1 MDLALFP
8 PGPSVGRAGGCRSAV
23 PREDT
28 IPGMQYQPTD
38 IAIVGGGASGVLL
51 AIQLMRQAAGRL
63 GVTLVDRGPDIG
75 FGLAYATSCAGH
87 LLNTRAADMSALP
100 EEPDHFVRWL
110 GADAGSG
117 DFVSRQTYGRY
128 LQAMLRH
135 TAEQSAGRLRLVAG
149 EVVAAAPDRDGVLL
163 TIGGAVPIFAR
174 LAVLAT
180 GHRAPSTDRGGALRG
195 DPWSPDA
202 LEGLAATA
210 PVLLIGT
217 GLTMIDVVISLMER
231 DHMGQIVA
239 LSRRGLLPRTHPRVP
254 RPAVVGATDALFAGA
269 LSARLAAF
277 RSMARAGAGWEAVM
291 QALRPHNAAL
301 WQSLDERQRRRFLRH
316 LRPWWDV
323 HRHRVPPQVGHGLKA
338 VIAAG
343 QLSIVAG
350 RVVAIDAG
358 SGPASVTIGLRG
370 SGRREVHDFDRVIDC
385 TGPRTDLD
393 GEAPLQAQLA
403 RDGLVCADPLGLGFD
418 VGDDDALLGR
428 AGTASPRLLALG
440 PPTRGRHWEITAI
453 PDIRKRAA
461 TMAAELIRT
470 ITP

>member
-1 MDLALFP
+1 
-8 PGPSVGRAGGCRSAV
+8 
-23 PREDT
+23 
-28 IPGMQYQPTD
+28 MQYQSTD

-63 GVTLVDRGPDIG
+63 RVMLVDRGPDIG
-75 FGLAYATSCAGH
+75 CGLAYATGCAGH
-87 LLNTRAADMSALP
+87 LLNTRAADMSVLP

-110 GADAGSG
+110 GTGAGSG
-117 DFVSRQTYGRY
+117 DFVSRQAYGRY
-128 LQAMLRH
+128 LQAMLRS
-135 TAEQSAGRLRLVAG
+135 TAAQSAGRLRLVSG
-149 EVVAAAPDRDGVLL
+149 EVIAAVPEPDGLL
-163 TIGGAVPIFAR
+163 LSIGGAAPVFAR

-180 GHRAPSTDRGGALRG
+180 GHRAPGTDRGGALRG

-202 LEGLAATA
+202 LDGLAPTA
-210 PVLLIGT
+210 PVLLVGT

-239 LSRRGLLPRTHPRVP
+239 LSRRGLVPRTHPTVP
-254 RPAVVGATDALFAGA
+254 RPAVVDATDALFAGE
-269 LSARLAAF
+269 LSARLASF

-291 QALRPHNAAL
+291 QALRPHNTAL
-301 WQSLDERQRRRFLRH
+301 WQSLDDRQRRRFLRH

-323 HRHRVPPQVGHGLKA
+323 HRHRVPPQVGRGLKA

-350 RVVAIDAG
+350 RIIAIDTA
-358 SGPASVTIGLRG
+358 SGPASVTISLRG
-370 SGRREVHDFDRVIDC
+370 NGRREIHDFDRVIDC
-385 TGPRTDLD
+385 TGPRSDLD

-403 RDGLVCADPLGLGFD
+403 GDGLLRGDPLGLGLD

-428 AGTASPRLLALG
+428 TGTASARLFALG

-461 TMAAELIRT
+461 KMAGDLIRA

>member
-1 MDLALFP
+1 MP
-8 PGPSVGRAGGCRSAV
+8 YRSN
-23 PREDT
+23 
-28 IPGMQYQPTD
+28 D

-63 GVTLVDRGPDIG
+63 QVTLVERGPDIG
-75 FGLAYATSCAGH
+75 FGLAYATGCAGH

-100 EEPDHFVRWL
+100 DEPDHFVRWL
-110 GADAGSG
+110 GHEAGSG

-128 LQAMLRH
+128 LQDMLKTTVARS
-135 TAEQSAGRLRLVAG
+135 EGRLQLVTG
-149 EVVAAAPDRDGVLL
+149 NVVAATPERDGVLL
-163 TIGGAVPIFAR
+163 TIDGAAPVFAGR
-174 LAVLAT
+174 VVLAT
-180 GHRAPSTDRGGALRG
+180 GHRAPGSGRGGALRG
-195 DPWSPDA
+195 DPWSSDA
-202 LEGLAATA
+202 LDGLAPTA

-239 LSRRGLLPRTHPRVP
+239 LSRRGLLPRTHPVAP

-269 LSARLAAF
+269 LSARLGAF
-277 RSMARAGAGWEAVM
+277 RHMARAGAGWEAVM

-301 WQSLDERQRRRFLRH
+301 WQSLDEPQRRRFLRH

-323 HRHRVPPQVGHGLKA
+323 HRHRVPPQVGRGLKA

-350 RVVAIDAG
+350 RIVAVDTVA
-358 SGPASVTIGLRG
+358 GPATVTISLRG
-370 SGRREVHDFDRVIDC
+370 SGRREVHDFGRVIDC
-385 TGPRTDLD
+385 TGPRSDPDVET
-393 GEAPLQAQLA
+393 PLQAQLA
-403 RDGLVCADPLGLGFD
+403 RDGLLRADPLGLGFD
-418 VGDDDALLGR
+418 VGDGDALLSR
-428 AGTASPRLLALG
+428 AAAASPRLLALG

-461 TMAAELIRT
+461 TMAGDLIRA
-470 ITP
+470 IAP